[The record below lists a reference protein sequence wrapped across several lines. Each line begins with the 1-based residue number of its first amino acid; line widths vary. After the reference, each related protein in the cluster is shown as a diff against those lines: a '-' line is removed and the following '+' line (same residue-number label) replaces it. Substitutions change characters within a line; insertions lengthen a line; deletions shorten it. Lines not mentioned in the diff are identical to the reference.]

1 MLMTKEERQRN
12 RRARLAQIL
21 NEEKAVDIAKKA
33 GTDEAYLSQLKTGV
47 KTKKGTI
54 RSITDDMAERL
65 EKAFGKQSGWMDTNP
80 HTATAPTTNN
90 VTNIADKLLQSPND
104 DLFVPISDATASMG
118 NGKAVLS
125 HEIVI
130 GHLKVSRQ
138 WIRNTLSISKP
149 DNLAVITAFGDS
161 MAPTFSD
168 GDTLLIDR
176 GVNKMKVDAVYV
188 IAMNDELFVKRVQ
201 RRMDGALVIKSD
213 NPLYD
218 PYIVENGDKDGL
230 DVLGRVAWVWNGK
243 KL

>member
-1 MLMTKEERQRN
+1 MSVGER
-12 RRARLAQIL
+12 I
-21 NEEKAVDIAKKA
+21 KKA
-33 GTDEAYLSQLKTGV
+33 RKY
-47 KTKKGTI
+47 
-54 RSITDDMAERL
+54 
-65 EKAFGKQSGWMDTNP
+65 FGKFTGQEISQMKLAEYCGWPGAQTRISNYENGTRDPSPNDLILIARATGSRVEWLQFGSGEMEANKSSDTS
-80 HTATAPTTNN
+80 N
-90 VTNIADKLLQSPND
+90 VTNITDKLLQSPND
-104 DLFVPISDATASMG
+104 DLFIPISDATASMG
-118 NGKAVLS
+118 NGNAVLS

-176 GVNKMKVDAVYV
+176 GVNEMKVDAVYV

-218 PYIVENGDKDGL
+218 PYVVENGDKNEL
-230 DVLGRVAWVWNGK
+230 EVLGRVAWVWNGK